1 MWALI
6 RFQTRGAAGLAQ
18 RNALA
23 TFVVLILGLSL
34 IPDGPNVLRDLG
46 FALVARDA
54 PRTPALLVA
63 LLALSVATHA
73 VPVLRLGLGGW
84 LRSLPLSDRDH
95 RRALAIGLLVPL
107 VPIAV
112 GMALAIPVTGIGFA
126 RPLSIPALLGLPL
139 VLLAAGAAALP
150 VGRGLLARPL
160 ALVALGLATR
170 GRWLAL
176 GGAALALLGW
186 DLVAGAVA
194 LGPRAI
200 ERRHSSDRWLGPVL
214 VWRALGWRLL
224 APTLAAVPLLGA
236 ALAYRMNNELTARE
250 AGFGTRLALLATLAC
265 GIAMLGD
272 ALVARRRPWPW
283 ARSLPW
289 SAARRVL
296 DDALVLG
303 VAALPPI
310 LLANLLDWRVALVG
324 LAALPLLLLI
334 ALGALPGARGRLL
347 GVSGM
352 LSWRSGLVV
361 GGLAFAPWLA
371 LAAAGLAPLAFRIAA
386 RAERRAV
393 VTGWEPLHHA
403 AAGDSEL
410 GSAR

>member
-1 MWALI
+1 MWALL

-23 TFVVLILGLSL
+23 TFVALILGLSL
-34 IPDGPNVLRDLG
+34 VPDAPRVLRELA

-54 PRTPALLVA
+54 ARTPVLVVA
-63 LLALSVATHA
+63 LIALAVAAHA

-107 VPIAV
+107 APLAAAMVLAVPT
-112 GMALAIPVTGIGFA
+112 ALGFV
-126 RPLSIPALLGLPL
+126 RPLSIPMLVGLPL
-139 VLLAAGAAALP
+139 VLLAACAAALP
-150 VGRGLLARPL
+150 VGRGLLARSLGLL
-160 ALVALGLATR
+160 ALVLATR
-170 GRWLAL
+170 GSWPAL
-176 GGAALALLGW
+176 GGAALALIGW
-186 DLVAGAVA
+186 DLLAGGVV
-194 LGPRAI
+194 LGPRGI
-200 ERRHSSDRWLGPVL
+200 ERRPASDRWIGPML
-214 VWRALGWRLL
+214 AWRALGWRVLV
-224 APTLAAVPLLGA
+224 PTLAAVPLLGA
-236 ALAYRMNNELTARE
+236 ALAYRLNNRLTASE
-250 AGFGTRLALLATLAC
+250 AGFGTRLALLATLAY

-289 SAARRVL
+289 SSGRRVL
-296 DDALVLG
+296 EDALALG
-303 VAALPPI
+303 VAAFPPI

-324 LAALPLLLLI
+324 LAALPLLLLL
-334 ALGALPGARGRLL
+334 ALAAVAGAGGRLL

-361 GGLAFAPWLA
+361 VALAFGPWLA
-371 LAAAGLAPLAFRIAA
+371 LLAMALVPLAWRLAA
-386 RAERRAV
+386 RAERHAI

-403 AAGDSEL
+403 AQGDSQL